1 MQHRFK
7 DSIQNLKCAFD
18 GIYTYI
24 NELNLNTF
32 HNAIKECVTF

>member
-1 MQHRFK
+1 M
-7 DSIQNLKCAFD
+7 NLKCAFD

-32 HNAIKECVTF
+32 YNAIKE